1 MAMSMGC
8 FLHLQ
13 IVKMLL
19 RLHRNHL
26 TEERRRN
33 RHHARLLRQ

>member
-26 TEERRRN
+26 TEEITKHCLHVR
-33 RHHARLLRQ
+33 RLLR